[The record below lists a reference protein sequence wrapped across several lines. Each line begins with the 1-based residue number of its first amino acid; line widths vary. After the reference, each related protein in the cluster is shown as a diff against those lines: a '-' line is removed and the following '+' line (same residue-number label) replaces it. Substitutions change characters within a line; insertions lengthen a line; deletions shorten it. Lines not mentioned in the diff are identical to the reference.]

1 MINRVLIRIKVVQML
16 YSYLL
21 TEKVFALESQPTPPT
36 KASRLAY
43 ALYLDMLALM
53 VLIADEV
60 RRPGGQ
66 LPLADNRFVR
76 AVRSDEKIRSVL
88 ARNRVEPS
96 ALLAPALVEALAA
109 RVKDSAACRAYL
121 KEGSVDMSGDLRLWR
136 ELFAHVIMTDSAV
149 LAAIEKQPGYSLR
162 AADIFRNLMEETFS
176 NFSSSQS
183 HIDDAL
189 RTLKHSLDMA
199 RELYLRLLLLPIELT
214 ELQARNLEAA
224 RNKYVVT
231 DHDLNPNMRFVDNE
245 FVKALEADPEIA
257 ALLADGKYS
266 WIAGDPRLL
275 ASLLKLVTQ
284 SDEYRAY
291 MEASSTDF
299 AGDCEFWRRMFKYTI
314 LPSDE
319 LAEAMEDK
327 SVFWNDDLDIIGTF
341 VLKTVRRFAEGQ
353 PQPVLAMYKDR
364 EDATFGR
371 DLFTAA
377 VRGKEEYRA
386 LVDNV
391 LNKDSWDSDR
401 LAFMDVVICI
411 TAIAEILNFPK
422 IPVNVS
428 INEYI
433 EIAKA
438 YSTSKSGFFIN
449 GLLGAIVNRLHAEG
463 TLLK

>member
-21 TEKVFALESQPTPPT
+21 TEKVFTLESQPTPPT
-36 KASRLAY
+36 KAGRLAY
-43 ALYLDMLALM
+43 NLYLDILALM
-53 VLIADEV
+53 VLVADEV
-60 RRPGGQ
+60 KRPGGQ
-66 LPLADNRFVR
+66 TPLADNRFVR
-76 AVRSDEKIRSVL
+76 AVRVDEKIRSVL
-88 ARNRVEPS
+88 AKNCVEPS
-96 ALLAPALVEALAA
+96 PLLAPGLVASLAQ
-109 RVKDSAACRAYL
+109 RVKDSAPCRTYF

-136 ELFAHVIMTDSAV
+136 ELIQHIIMPDPQV
-149 LAAIEKQPGYSLR
+149 VAAMESLPGYSLR
-162 AADIFRNLMEETFS
+162 ASDILRNLLEETFV
-176 NFSSSQS
+176 NFSSSQG

-189 RTLKHSLDMA
+189 RTLRHSLDMS
-199 RELYLRLLLLPIELT
+199 RELYLRLLLLPVELT

-266 WIAGDPRLL
+266 WIASDPLL
-275 ASLLKLVTQ
+275 LNSLLKLVTQ

-299 AGDCEFWRRMFKYTI
+299 AGDCEFWRRMLKYTI

-341 VLKTVRRFAEGQ
+341 VLKTVRRFAESQ
-353 PQPVLAMYKDR
+353 PDPVLPMYKDR
-364 EDATFGR
+364 EDAGFGNE
-371 DLFTAA
+371 LFTAA

-386 LVDNV
+386 LIDNV

-401 LAFMDVVICI
+401 LAFMDVVICL
-411 TAIAEILNFPK
+411 TAVAELLNFPK
-422 IPVNVS
+422 IPVNVT

-438 YSTSKSGFFIN
+438 YSTSKSGLFIN

-463 TLLK
+463 KLLK

>member
-21 TEKVFALESQPTPPT
+21 TEKEFSIESQPTPPT
-36 KASRLAY
+36 KATRMAY

-53 VLIADEV
+53 TLIADDV
-60 RRPGGQ
+60 HKRGGQ
-66 LPLADNRFVR
+66 QPLADNRFIR
-76 AVRSDEKIRSVL
+76 ALRADEKIRSVL
-88 ARNRVEPS
+88 AKNRVERS
-96 ALLAPALVEALAA
+96 SLLSESIVSELAA
-109 RVKDSAACRAYL
+109 EVKESAACRAYL
-121 KEGSVDMSGDLRLWR
+121 KEGSVDMAGDLKLWR
-136 ELFAHVIMTDSAV
+136 ELFGHVIIANHA
-149 LAAIEKQPGYSLR
+149 LNACIEALPGHSLR
-162 AADIFRNLMEETFS
+162 AMDIMRNLMEETFS

-189 RTLKHSLDMA
+189 RTLRHSLDMA
-199 RELYLRLLLLPIELT
+199 RELYMRLLILPIELT

-245 FVKALEADPEIA
+245 FVKALEADPQIHEV
-257 ALLADGKYS
+257 LEQGKLS
-266 WIAGDPRLL
+266 WIANNPLL
-275 ASLLKLVTQ
+275 LNTLLKEVTQ
-284 SDEYRAY
+284 SQEYRNY
-291 MEASSTDF
+291 MEASATDF
-299 AGDCEFWRRMFKYTI
+299 AGDCEFWRRMLKYI
-314 LPSDE
+314 LLPSEE

-327 SVFWNDDLDIIGTF
+327 SVFWNDDIDIIGTF
-341 VLKTVRRFAEGQ
+341 VLKTVRRFAEHD
-353 PQPVLAMYKDR
+353 PEPVLPMYKDS
-364 EDATFGR
+364 EDAHFGR
-371 DLFTAA
+371 DLFIAA
-377 VRGKEEYRA
+377 VKGKEEYRVM
-386 LVDNV
+386 VDSV
-391 LNKDSWDSDR
+391 LNKDSWDTDR

-411 TAIAEILNFPK
+411 TALAEIITFPK

-449 GLLGAIVNRLHAEG
+449 GLLGALVNRMHAEG

>member
-21 TEKVFALESQPTPPT
+21 TEKVFSLETQPTPPT

-53 VLIADEV
+53 TLIADEV
-60 RRPGGQ
+60 TRPGGQ
-66 LPLADNRFVR
+66 HPLADNRFIR

-88 ARNRVEPS
+88 AKNRVEPTPV
-96 ALLAPALVEALAA
+96 LAPAIVAELANV
-109 RVKDSAACRAYL
+109 VKESAPCRAYI
-121 KEGSVDMSGDLRLWR
+121 KEGSVDMAGDLRLWR
-136 ELFAHVIMTDSAV
+136 ELFNSVIMTSAP
-149 LAAIEKQPGYSLR
+149 LNAAIETLPGYSLR
-162 AADIFRNLMEETFS
+162 AMDIMRNLMEETFS

-189 RTLKHSLDMA
+189 RTLRHSLDMA
-199 RELYLRLLLLPIELT
+199 RELYLRLLILPIELT

-245 FVKALEADPEIA
+245 FVKALEADPQIQE
-257 ALLADGKYS
+257 LLEKGTYS
-266 WIAGDPRLL
+266 WIASDPILL
-275 ASLLKLVTQ
+275 SSLLKLILC
-284 SDEYRAY
+284 SDEYHNY
-291 MEASSTDF
+291 MSASSTDF
-299 AGDCEFWRRMFKYTI
+299 AGDCEFWRRMLKYV
-314 LPSDE
+314 LFPSQE

-327 SVFWNDDLDIIGTF
+327 SVFWNDDIDIIGTF
-341 VLKTVRRFAEGQ
+341 VLKTVRRFAEQ
-353 PQPVLAMYKDR
+353 NPEPVLPMYKDE

-371 DLFTAA
+371 DLFTRA

-386 LVDNV
+386 LIDSV

-401 LAFMDVVICI
+401 LAFMDVVICL
-411 TAIAEILNFPK
+411 TAVAEILGFPK

-438 YSTSKSGFFIN
+438 YSTGKSGFFIN
-449 GLLGAIVNRLHAEG
+449 GLLGGIVSKLSAEG
-463 TLLK
+463 KLMK